1 MRRTR
6 KSRTPVQPPTNFSY
20 RKRQLPDLD
29 SDRDQYEFFSGRGR
43 DDDFLARLTEIME
56 RLSPEAA
63 AKLRIVNYSADD
75 DAAGLYDDDTN
86 DE

>member
-1 MRRTR
+1 MARTR
-6 KSRTPVQPPTNFSY
+6 KSRTPAQPPTNYSY
-20 RKRQLPDLD
+20 WKRQLPDLE
-29 SDRDQYEFFSGRGR
+29 SDRDQYEFFGGQVR
-43 DDDFLARLTEIME
+43 DDNFLARLTEMMS

-75 DAAGLYDDDTN
+75 DSAGLYEQT